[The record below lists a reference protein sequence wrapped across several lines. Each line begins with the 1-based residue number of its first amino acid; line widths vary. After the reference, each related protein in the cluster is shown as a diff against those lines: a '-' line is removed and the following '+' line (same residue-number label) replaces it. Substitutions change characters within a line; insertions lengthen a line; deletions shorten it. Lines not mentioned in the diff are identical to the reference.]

1 LKIVAFYEQKIYQYK
16 NYNLLMLENVLVTN
30 FNRINLRLIKI
41 RVEENKKGSENE
53 TNHRV
58 RKNSKDEIAD
68 GP

>member
-41 RVEENKKGSENE
+41 RVEENKKSSENE

-58 RKNSKDEIAD
+58 RKNSKDEIGD

>member
-1 LKIVAFYEQKIYQYK
+1 
-16 NYNLLMLENVLVTN
+16 MLENVLVTN